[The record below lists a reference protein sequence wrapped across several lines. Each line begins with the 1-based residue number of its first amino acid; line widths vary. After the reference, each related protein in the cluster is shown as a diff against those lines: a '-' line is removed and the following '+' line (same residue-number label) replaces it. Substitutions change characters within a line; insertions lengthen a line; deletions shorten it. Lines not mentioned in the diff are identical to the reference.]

1 MYNASVENIAQQP
14 PNIIKPEKE
23 KRIEKINKATPI

>member
-23 KRIEKINKATPI
+23 KRIIYNP